1 MYKKDLLR
9 LYFCQLYYYLYYNL
23 DLGARRPTGIRKK
36 QLSNFKPIIPNCSI
50 VSIK

>member
-9 LYFCQLYYYLYYNL
+9 LYFCQLYYYFCYI

-36 QLSNFKPIIPNCSI
+36 QLSNFKPTIPDCSI
-50 VSIK
+50 VSTK